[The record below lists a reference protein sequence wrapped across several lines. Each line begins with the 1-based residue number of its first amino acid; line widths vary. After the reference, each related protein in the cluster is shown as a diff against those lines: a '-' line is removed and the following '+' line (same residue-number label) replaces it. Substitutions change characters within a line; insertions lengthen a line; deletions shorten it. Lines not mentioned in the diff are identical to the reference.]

1 MDMVMVPGKYR
12 EFYTTLKSLAESGE
26 VPMARIDDAV
36 RRILRVKFAMGL
48 MDEKTRVLTAD
59 RKLEAEF
66 GSAEH
71 RAVARRA
78 VRESLVLLKND
89 KKVLPLSKSAKRILV
104 AGSNA
109 DDVGAQCGGWTI
121 TWQGKS
127 GTPTPGGTTI
137 LAAMKAAAPKAQITY
152 SADGSGAAGADVA
165 VVVVGE
171 KPYAEFMGDR
181 TDLSLDKADQD
192 AIATAKKAGVPVVVV
207 VVSGRP
213 LVLGDALANADALV
227 AAWLPGTEGAGVAD
241 VLFGDYKPTG
251 KLSFSWPRTS
261 DATTL
266 HQGDPGY
273 DPQFAFGF
281 GLTY

>member
-1 MDMVMVPGKYR
+1 
-12 EFYTTLKSLAESGE
+12 
-26 VPMARIDDAV
+26 
-36 RRILRVKFAMGL
+36 VKFAMGL

-89 KKVLPLSKSAKRILV
+89 KKALPLSKSAKRILV

-121 TWQGKS
+121 DWQGKS
-127 GTPTPGGTTI
+127 GPIVPGGTTI
-137 LAAMKAAAPKAQITY
+137 LAALKAAAKGGQVTF
-152 SADGSGAAGADVA
+152 SRDGAEAAGADVG

-171 KPYAEFMGDR
+171 KPYAEFFGDR
-181 TDLSLDKADQD
+181 EDLALDKEDVA
-192 AIATAKKAGVPVVVV
+192 AIANVKKAGIPVVVV
-207 VVSGRP
+207 VLSGRP
-213 LVLGDALANADALV
+213 LILGDALAQADAVV
-227 AAWLPGTEGAGVAD
+227 AAWLPGTEGEGVAD

-251 KLSFSWPRTS
+251 KLSFTWPRTMAQIPINVG
-261 DATTL
+261 DAN
-266 HQGDPGY
+266 Y
-273 DPQFAFGF
+273 DPQFPYGF
-281 GLTY
+281 GLSY

>member
-1 MDMVMVPGKYR
+1 MDMFMVTDKYR
-12 EFYTTLKSLAESGE
+12 ELITDLTDLAEKGE
-26 VPMARIDDAV
+26 VPMERIDDAV

-48 MDEKTRVLTAD
+48 MDPKSPKTAD
-59 RKLEAEF
+59 RALEAEF

-71 RAVARRA
+71 RALARRA

-89 KKVLPLSKSAKRILV
+89 RKALPLSRTAKRILV

-109 DDVGAQCGGWTI
+109 DDIGAQCGGWTI

-127 GTPTPGGTTI
+127 GTPTPGGTSI
-137 LAAMKAAAPKAQITY
+137 LAAIKAAAPKAQVTY
-152 SADGSGAAGADVA
+152 AADGSGAAGADVA

-181 TDLSLDKADQD
+181 TDLALNATDQ
-192 AIATAKKAGVPVVVV
+192 AAVANAKKAGVPVVLV

-213 LVLGDALANADALV
+213 LVLGDALNNSDAVV

-241 VLFGDYKPTG
+241 VLFGDAKPTG
-251 KLSFSWPRTS
+251 KLSFSWPRS
-261 DATTL
+261 SELAPLHPGDAK
-266 HQGDPGY
+266 Y
-273 DPQFAFGF
+273 DPQFAYGF
-281 GLTY
+281 GLSY